1 MYNVTISVIL
11 LILSALPILI
21 IGFYRQMLLPN
32 DSLKYPNVIFIA
44 PRTHE
49 HKTGKYSNC
58 SYFIQRIPEP
68 NMESVSLNLIY
79 YGGTTI
85 WEEIIKV
92 IHNLAWQHNWNFI
105 KDRIGPVRNHFLL
118 VTVWPITK
126 IWHSNHTKIPF
137 DTKMSTAFL
146 NS

>member
-1 MYNVTISVIL
+1 
-11 LILSALPILI
+11 
-21 IGFYRQMLLPN
+21 MLLPN

-49 HKTGKYSNC
+49 RKTGKYSNC
-58 SYFIQRIPEP
+58 SYFMQRIPEP

-92 IHNLAWQHNWNFI
+92 IHNLA
-105 KDRIGPVRNHFLL
+105 
-118 VTVWPITK
+118 
-126 IWHSNHTKIPF
+126 
-137 DTKMSTAFL
+137 
-146 NS
+146 